1 MTYEADTRE
10 LDGRRRSAGAA
21 PNLLVVG
28 TTSAPDDASARALV
42 GHSIAIARS
51 NPLIV
56 GRGEEADIR
65 IEDASVSRRH
75 ARLTVGDRVEVEDLG
90 STNGTRVRDRAL
102 SEGERVTLAP
112 GDLVEFGGVLCLMRG
127 PSRDAPRAVEAPAST
142 PSELVVEDPAMR
154 QLHALTA
161 RVARAAVPVLLLGE
175 TGVGK
180 EVFAERLH
188 ALAPRASGPYVKV
201 NCGNLTESTFE
212 SELFGYEK
220 GAFTGANAARAG
232 LIESA
237 AGGTLFLDEVG
248 ELPPAMQTRLLRVLE
263 DREVR
268 RIGASKGRAVDVR
281 FVAATN
287 RELEAE
293 VAAGRFRADLF
304 YRLNGFVLTI
314 PPLRERVAEVVPLA
328 LRFARKARAQLG
340 LSGDATLKTS
350 ATAWLEAYPW
360 PGNIRELRNAME
372 RAVLLAED
380 EPISL
385 EHLTAQRSKPAPPVA
400 AAKPSAGPD
409 DERARIVAALEQCVG
424 NQTRAAK
431 LLGISRRT
439 LVSKLGLYDVPRPR
453 KAP

>member
-201 NCGNLTESTFE
+201 NCGNLTESIVE

-293 VAAGRFRADLF
+293 VVAGRFCVDLF
-304 YRLNGFVLTI
+304 YRLNGFVPTI
-314 PPLRERVAEVVPLA
+314 PPMRERVA
-328 LRFARKARAQLG
+328 
-340 LSGDATLKTS
+340 
-350 ATAWLEAYPW
+350 
-360 PGNIRELRNAME
+360 
-372 RAVLLAED
+372 
-380 EPISL
+380 
-385 EHLTAQRSKPAPPVA
+385 
-400 AAKPSAGPD
+400 
-409 DERARIVAALEQCVG
+409 
-424 NQTRAAK
+424 
-431 LLGISRRT
+431 
-439 LVSKLGLYDVPRPR
+439 
-453 KAP
+453 

>member
-1 MTYEADTRE
+1 M
-10 LDGRRRSAGAA
+10 
-21 PNLLVVG
+21 G

-42 GHSIAIARS
+42 GHSIALKRGAS
-51 NPLIV
+51 QVV
-56 GRGEEADIR
+56 GRGDDADIR

-75 ARLTVGDRVEVEDLG
+75 ARLHLGEHIEVEDLG
-90 STNGTRVRDRAL
+90 STNGTRVRDRTL

-112 GDLVEFGGVLCLMRG
+112 GDVVEFGGVLCLMRG
-127 PSRDAPRAVEAPAST
+127 PSREATERVEVPLAT

-161 RVARAAVPVLLLGE
+161 RVARATVPVLLLGE

-201 NCGNLTESTFE
+201 NCGNLTESIVE

-220 GAFTGANAARAG
+220 GAFTGANTNRAG

-287 RELEAE
+287 RDLEAE

-304 YRLNGFVLTI
+304 YRLNGFVLVI
-314 PPLRERVAEVVPLA
+314 PPLRERVAEVIPLA

-340 LSGDATLKTS
+340 LAGDATLKTS
-350 ATAWLEAYPW
+350 ARAWLEAYPW

-372 RAVLLAED
+372 RAVLFAED
-380 EPISL
+380 EPIGV
-385 EHLTAQRSKPAPPVA
+385 EHLSAPSSRTARPVA
-400 AAKPSAGPD
+400 TPVAEAPRPASAKPSAEPD

-439 LVSKLGLYDVPRPR
+439 LVSKLGLYDMPRPR
-453 KAP
+453 K

>member
-1 MTYEADTRE
+1 M
-10 LDGRRRSAGAA
+10 
-21 PNLLVVG
+21 G

-42 GHSIAIARS
+42 GHSIALKRGAS
-51 NPLIV
+51 QVV
-56 GRGEEADIR
+56 GRGDDADIR

-75 ARLTVGDRVEVEDLG
+75 ARLILGEHIEVEDLG
-90 STNGTRVRDRAL
+90 STNGTRVRDRTL

-127 PSRDAPRAVEAPAST
+127 PSKEATERVEAPLAT

-161 RVARAAVPVLLLGE
+161 RVARATVPVLLLGE

-201 NCGNLTESTFE
+201 NCGNLTESIVE

-220 GAFTGANAARAG
+220 GAFTGASASRAG

-287 RELEAE
+287 RDLEAE

-304 YRLNGFVLTI
+304 YRLNGFVLVI
-314 PPLRERVAEVVPLA
+314 PPLRERVAEVIPLA

-340 LSGDATLKTS
+340 LAGDAALKTS
-350 ATAWLEAYPW
+350 ARAWLEASPVARQH
-360 PGNIRELRNAME
+360 PRAPQRDGARGALRRRRAHRRRAPLGADLALHEARRDARRRGSEAREREAFCGARRRARQDRRRP
-372 RAVLLAED
+372 RAVRRQPDARREAPRHLAQD
-380 EPISL
+380 ARL
-385 EHLTAQRSKPAPPVA
+385 EA
-400 AAKPSAGPD
+400 
-409 DERARIVAALEQCVG
+409 RAL
-424 NQTRAAK
+424 
-431 LLGISRRT
+431 
-439 LVSKLGLYDVPRPR
+439 
-453 KAP
+453 